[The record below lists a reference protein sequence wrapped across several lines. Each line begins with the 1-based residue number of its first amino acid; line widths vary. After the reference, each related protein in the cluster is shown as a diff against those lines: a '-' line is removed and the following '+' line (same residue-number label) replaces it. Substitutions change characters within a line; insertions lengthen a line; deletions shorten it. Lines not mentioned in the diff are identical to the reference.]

1 MSNDTDRNTGTT
13 PAWSHSQQHDDD
25 AKHRAE
31 HGERQQQSTADASRA
46 ARRGQ
51 TRPAAK
57 QRRSLLVIDST
68 DPWDEPSTATPGEAG
83 DALGLDAS
91 DVLWAIEEHG
101 RCDGASG
108 LLVVPLTGHEE
119 DRS

>member
-25 AKHRAE
+25 AKHAAE
-31 HGERQQQSTADASRA
+31 HGERQQQENNEDRAMRA
-46 ARRGQ
+46 ARVF
-51 TRPAAK
+51 
-57 QRRSLLVIDST
+57 LVVDST